1 MGLFPSEAEC
11 SCQPLSSS
19 AERALLQGLSAEAD
33 AVGTEWIETHFS
45 EILLDWYA
53 HFGRKLPW
61 RETTDPYAIW
71 VSEIILQQTRIA
83 QGTAYYRRF
92 LETYPT
98 VEVLAAASEDD
109 VLRLWQGLGYYS
121 RARNLH
127 AAARQIVVG
136 GTFPKTYEAIRALKG
151 VGDYTA
157 AAIASF
163 AFGLPHAAIDGN
175 AYRVLSRVFGLD
187 APIDTGAGKRLFA
200 SLSARLLPTERAA
213 DYNQAMM
220 DFGSLQ
226 CVPTSPSC
234 GLCPYGSVCVA
245 HAYGHVADYPRK
257 THRVKV
263 RRRYFTY
270 LAVLTPEGYLLRRRG
285 AGDIW
290 QGLYEFPLI
299 ETDRPLTRAALLHH
313 SFVAA
318 ALPDA
323 SGVACQPLR
332 KGVKHVLTHQVLYVD
347 FYLLHLSRSSAWA
360 ADYLAVPPVRLEQY
374 AMPKLLCDVLPL
386 LAGTSH

>member
-1 MGLFPSEAEC
+1 MGATSLEEEA
-11 SCQPLSSS
+11 PHSSS
-19 AERALLQGLSAEAD
+19 PSDAGQYLQQGLNAAAD
-33 AVGTEWIETHFS
+33 AAGADWVERRFS
-45 EILLDWYA
+45 TLLLDWYA
-53 HFGRKLPW
+53 RHGRKLPW
-61 RETTDPYAIW
+61 RDTTDPYRIW

-83 QGTAYYRRF
+83 QGTAYYHRF
-92 LETYPT
+92 LEAFPT
-98 VEVLAAASEDD
+98 VTALAAAEEDD

-127 AAARQIVVG
+127 AAARQVTAA
-136 GTFPKTYEAIRALKG
+136 GTFPRTYEAIQSLKG

-175 AYRVLSRVFGLD
+175 AYRVLSRIFGLD
-187 APIDTGAGKRLFA
+187 APIDTGAGKRCFA
-200 SLSARLLPTERAA
+200 ELSARLLPPDRAA

-226 CVPTSPSC
+226 CVPTSPDC
-234 GLCPYGSVCVA
+234 DACPFSAVCVA
-245 HAYGHVADYPRK
+245 HAQNRIADYPQK

-263 RRRYFTY
+263 RHRYFTY
-270 LAVLTPEGYLLRRRG
+270 IAVLTPEGYLLHRRG

-299 ETDRPLTRAALLHH
+299 ESERALTISMLLQHPLI
-313 SFVAA
+313 
-318 ALPDA
+318 A
-323 SGVACQPLR
+323 SVCPNASKCDCRLLR
-332 KGVKHVLTHQVLYVD
+332 KGVKHVLTHQVLHAD
-347 FYLLHLSRSSAWA
+347 FYELCLPLVPEALSDYQLVSPDLL
-360 ADYLAVPPVRLEQY
+360 DEY

-386 LAGTSH
+386 LTGRGR